1 MAINVK
7 STFVGIALLVL
18 FSITAMSLPVS
29 SGLLI
34 EVCLALPQPRA
45 IDTEIVSSSIDEEI
59 QRLVIDEKIPSL
71 YLGVVSSNEL
81 VWVRGF
87 GEQISND
94 TVFLI
99 GSIQKVLVA
108 ISILQ
113 LYEKGEIDLNDD
125 VSDYLPF
132 TVRNPNFPNV
142 SVTIFM
148 LLAHRSGLAQM
159 LPHEFCYDW
168 EGLYYPDFDGTYYPQ
183 AIGITLGEFLTERLA
198 PGGSYCSSRNWIFE
212 PGTDWSYSNSGYKL
226 LMFLLE
232 TISNQTISE
241 YMKQYIFEPLRMQN
255 TGFNASDYTGHH
267 AIPHTRVAD
276 SNIALPVWNGRYMMR
291 STVSDLGHLI
301 ITLMN
306 EGQFD
311 GFQLLQQDTI
321 VMMRERTHS
330 QFSDIY
336 LEKELRSEGYGL
348 GLEIFSH
355 GIFGHGGSTI
365 GFTGLLYFNPTTK
378 LGYIMLINVNSI
390 LLGESEEWQDLS
402 RFRAEVRNLVM
413 INVGLLP
420 PFDFHDMFPWLSS
433 IVLVPTVICVTVYV
447 GWYLRKRRLM
457 KHTQSI
463 ID

>member
-1 MAINVK
+1 MGKK
-7 STFVGIALLVL
+7 SGI
-18 FSITAMSLPVS
+18 ITAISISVIFIIVS
-29 SGLLI
+29 ISVP
-34 EVCLALPQPRA
+34 EPRA
-45 IDTEIVSSSIDEEI
+45 IGTQIVPSFIEEEI
-59 QRLVIDEKIPSL
+59 QRLVIDGEIPSL
-71 YLGVVSSNEL
+71 HLGVISGNEL

-87 GEQISND
+87 GAQVSND
-94 TVFLI
+94 TVLLI

-132 TVRNPNFPNV
+132 MVRSPNFPNV

-148 LLAHRSGLAQM
+148 LLAHRSGLTQE

-168 EGLYYPDFDGTYYPQ
+168 DGLYYPDFDGTYYPQ
-183 AIGITLGEFLTERLA
+183 AIGITLGEFLSERLA
-198 PGGSYCSSRNWIFE
+198 PGGSYYSPRNWIFE

-226 LMFLLE
+226 LMFMLE

-241 YMKQYIFEPLRMQN
+241 YMRQYIFEPLRMQN
-255 TGFNASDYTGHH
+255 TGFNTSDYTGHH

-276 SNIALPVWNGRYMMR
+276 SNIALPIWNGQYMMR

-311 GFQLLQQDTI
+311 GFQLLQQETI
-321 VMMRERTHS
+321 TMMRERTHS

-336 LEKELRSEGYGL
+336 LEKELRSESYGL

-378 LGYIMLINVNSI
+378 LGYIMLSNVNSI
-390 LLGESEEWQDLS
+390 LLGGSEEWQDLS

-420 PFDFHDMFPWLSS
+420 PFDFHDVFPWLGS
-433 IVLVPTVICVTVYV
+433 ILLIATAIMVIVYV
-447 GWYLRKRRLM
+447 GWYRRKRRL
-457 KHTQSI
+457 KKTSTT
-463 ID
+463 

>member
-7 STFVGIALLVL
+7 STFTGIALVVL
-18 FSITAMSLPVS
+18 FSITAMSLPLS
-29 SGLLI
+29 SCFLI
-34 EVCLALPQPRA
+34 EVTTALPQPRG
-45 IDTEIVSSSIDEEI
+45 IDTKIVSSSIEEEI
-59 QRLVIDEKIPSL
+59 QRLVIDKEIPSL
-71 YLGVVSSNEL
+71 HLGVVSGNEL
-81 VWVRGF
+81 VWVKGF
-87 GEQISND
+87 GAQISND
-94 TVFLI
+94 TVLLI

-148 LLAHRSGLAQM
+148 LLSHRSGLAQM

-168 EGLYYPDFDGTYYPQ
+168 EGLYYPDFDGTYNPQ
-183 AIGITLGEFLTERLA
+183 AIGITLGEFLSERLD
-198 PGGSYCSSRNWIFE
+198 PGGSYYSPENWIFE

-241 YMKQYIFEPLRMQN
+241 YMREYIFEPLRMQN

-276 SNIALPVWNGRYMMR
+276 SNIALPIWNGQYMMR
-291 STVSDLGHLI
+291 SSVTDLGHLI

-306 EGQFD
+306 EGQFE
-311 GFQLLQQDTI
+311 GFQLLQQETI
-321 VMMRERTHS
+321 TMMRERTHS
-330 QFSDIY
+330 QSSDIY
-336 LEKELRSEGYGL
+336 HGKELRSEGYGL

-365 GFTGLLYFNPTTK
+365 GFTGLLYFNPITK
-378 LGYIMLINVNSI
+378 LGFIMLSNVNSI
-390 LLGESEEWQDLS
+390 LLGGSAEWQDLS

-413 INVGLLP
+413 IHVGLLP
-420 PFDFHDMFPWLSS
+420 PFDFDDVLPWLSS
-433 IVLVPTVICVTVYV
+433 IALIAIVISVTVNV
-447 GWYLRKRRLM
+447 GWYLRKRRL
-457 KHTQSI
+457 KKTNTT
-463 ID
+463 

>member
-1 MAINVK
+1 MGKKSGIFTAI
-7 STFVGIALLVL
+7 
-18 FSITAMSLPVS
+18 SICVVF
-29 SGLLI
+29 I
-34 EVCLALPQPRA
+34 
-45 IDTEIVSSSIDEEI
+45 IVSLSVPAPSAIGTQLVPSSIEEEI
-59 QRLVIDEKIPSL
+59 QRLVIDEEIPSL
-71 YLGVVSSNEL
+71 HLGVVSGNEL
-81 VWVRGF
+81 IWVRGF
-87 GEQISND
+87 GSQTSND

-113 LYEKGEIDLNDD
+113 LFEKGEIDLNDD

-132 TVRNPNFPNV
+132 TVRNPTFPNV
-142 SVTIFM
+142 SVTISM
-148 LLAHRSGLAQM
+148 LLSHRSGLTQE

-168 EGLYYPDFDGTYYPQ
+168 EGLYYPDFDRPYYPSV
-183 AIGITLGEFLTERLA
+183 IGISLGEFLSERLA
-198 PGGSYCSSRNWIFE
+198 PSGSYYSARNWIFE

-241 YMKQYIFEPLRMQN
+241 YMREYIFEPLRMHN

-276 SNIALPVWNGRYMMR
+276 TNIALPIWNGQYMMR

-311 GFQLLQQDTI
+311 GFQLLQQETI
-321 VMMRERTHS
+321 VMMREKTHG
-330 QFSDIY
+330 QFSNIY
-336 LEKELRSEGYGL
+336 LKKELRSEGYGL

-365 GFTGLLYFNPTTK
+365 GFTGLLYFNPITK
-378 LGYIMLINVNSI
+378 LG
-390 LLGESEEWQDLS
+390 
-402 RFRAEVRNLVM
+402 
-413 INVGLLP
+413 
-420 PFDFHDMFPWLSS
+420 
-433 IVLVPTVICVTVYV
+433 
-447 GWYLRKRRLM
+447 
-457 KHTQSI
+457 
-463 ID
+463 